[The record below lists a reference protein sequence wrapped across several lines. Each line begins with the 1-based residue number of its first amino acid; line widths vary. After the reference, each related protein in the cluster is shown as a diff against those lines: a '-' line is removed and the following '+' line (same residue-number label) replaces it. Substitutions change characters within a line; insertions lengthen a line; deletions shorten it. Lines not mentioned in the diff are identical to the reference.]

1 MVTLAAGM
9 AVATVG
15 LLLWLETE
23 MWLIQLV
30 SALGLLDVVLIAQFF
45 RIPKRVPVAEEG
57 QILCPSDGKVVVIEE
72 VEEPEVFGD
81 KRIQVSIFMSP
92 LNVHASGLPWRAK

>member
-1 MVTLAAGM
+1 MTLHREGYGLVTLAAGM

-45 RIPKRVPVAEEG
+45 RIPKRVPVAKKAKSCV
-57 QILCPSDGKVVVIEE
+57 LPTARSWSS
-72 VEEPEVFGD
+72 
-81 KRIQVSIFMSP
+81 KRLRSLKCLGTNAFKS
-92 LNVHASGLPWRAK
+92 AFS